1 MTTYRPLLDVTW
13 TNCGISF
20 YRLRGLV
27 CEMERLD
34 FSFGRHKLRFSADKD
49 AGETVMRRL
58 KRQLSKRCIR
68 FENILK
74 TKTGKGETAET
85 RIRRTNLV
93 QPS

>member
-1 MTTYRPLLDVTW
+1 
-13 TNCGISF
+13 
-20 YRLRGLV
+20 
-27 CEMERLD
+27 MERLD

>member
-1 MTTYRPLLDVTW
+1 
-13 TNCGISF
+13 
-20 YRLRGLV
+20 
-27 CEMERLD
+27 MERLD

-74 TKTGKGETAET
+74 AKTGEGETTGT